1 MLASCFGFVTAF
13 ALAYL
18 AIPVIIR
25 VSNQKKL
32 YDRPNE
38 RSAHDEPTPS
48 LGGIAIFAGT
58 ICGIVLW
65 APARTFGDLQY
76 ILAALLII
84 FLLGIRDDL
93 IPLSPIKKL
102 LGQVLAAL
110 VLIYQSQVKITT
122 LEGIAGVQALPEAVA
137 LGLSVIA
144 IVGIVNAFNL
154 IDGINGLAGSA
165 GLLAGLFFGSWFVA
179 VGHVEYAVL
188 AFSLAG
194 ALAAFLR
201 YNFAPARIFMG
212 DTGAM
217 LIGAVCAVLALKFI
231 EINRSLLPETVLRFE
246 AGPAIA
252 VAALILPLFDTLR
265 VIIRRVVHGKSPFH
279 PDRSHV
285 HHFMLDAGF
294 THLQATTALVAVS
307 ACFLAGTVIFHSWG
321 NTLLLLL
328 EISLALM
335 LSYWLRRIVR
345 HRASG

>member
-13 ALAYL
+13 VLAYL

-25 VSNQKKL
+25 VSRQKKL
-32 YDRPNE
+32 YDRPNA

-48 LGGIAIFAGT
+48 LGGIAIFAGA

-84 FLLGIRDDL
+84 FLLGVRDDL
-93 IPLSPIKKL
+93 IALSPMKKL
-102 LGQVLAAL
+102 LGQVLAAI

-122 LEGIAGVQALPEAVA
+122 LEGVAGVQNIPEPAALA
-137 LGLSVIA
+137 LSVVA

-165 GLLAGLFFGSWFVA
+165 GLLASVFFGCWFVLA
-179 VGHVEYAVL
+179 EHVEYAVL

-231 EINRSLLPETVLRFE
+231 EINRSIPPHEVLRFE

-265 VIIRRVVHGKSPFH
+265 VITLRLLQGKSPFH
-279 PDRSHV
+279 PDRSHI
-285 HHFMLDAGF
+285 HHFMLDAGL
-294 THLQATTALVAVS
+294 THIQATSVLVVVSTGFLTA
-307 ACFLAGTVIFHSWG
+307 TVLLHTWG
-321 NTLLLLL
+321 NTSLLVL
-328 EISLALM
+328 EITVALL
-335 LSYWLRRIVR
+335 LSYWLRRKAR
-345 HRASG
+345 NRAPR

>member
-13 ALAYL
+13 SLAYL

-25 VSNQKKL
+25 VSRQKKL
-32 YDRPNE
+32 YDRPNA

-48 LGGIAIFAGT
+48 LGGIAIFAGA

-84 FLLGIRDDL
+84 FLLGVRDDL
-93 IPLSPIKKL
+93 IALSPLKKL
-102 LGQVLAAL
+102 SGQVLAAL
-110 VLIYQSQVKITT
+110 VLIYKSEVKITT
-122 LEGIAGVQALPEAVA
+122 LEGVAGMQTIPEPVSLALSGV
-137 LGLSVIA
+137 A

-165 GLLAGLFFGSWFVA
+165 GLLACLFFGSWFVA
-179 VGHVEYAVL
+179 VEHVEYAVL

-231 EINRSLLPETVLRFE
+231 EINRTLTLQTALRFE

-252 VAALILPLFDTLR
+252 VSALILPLFDTLR
-265 VIIRRVVHGKSPFH
+265 VITLRLLQGKSPFH
-279 PDRSHV
+279 PDRSHI
-285 HHFMLDAGF
+285 HHFMLDAGL
-294 THLQATTALVAVS
+294 THIQATSVLLIVS
-307 ACFLAGTVIFHSWG
+307 SGFLAVTVALHTWG
-321 NTLLLLL
+321 NTGLLVL
-328 EISLALM
+328 EITVAML
-335 LSYWLRRIVR
+335 LSYWLRREAR
-345 HRASG
+345 NRAPG

>member
-32 YDRPNE
+32 YDRPNA
-38 RSAHDEPTPS
+38 RSAHEEPTPS

-76 ILAALLII
+76 VLAALLII
-84 FLLGIRDDL
+84 FLLGVRDDL
-93 IPLSPIKKL
+93 IPLSPMKKL
-102 LGQVLAAL
+102 LGQMLAAL
-110 VLIYQSQVKITT
+110 ALIYKSQVKITT
-122 LEGIAGVQALPEAVA
+122 LEGVAGLQAIPEPVA
-137 LGLSVIA
+137 LTLSVIA

-154 IDGINGLAGSA
+154 IDGINGLAGSS
-165 GLLAGLFFGSWFVA
+165 GLLACLFFGSWFVA
-179 VGHVEYAVL
+179 VEHVEYAVL

-231 EINRSLLPETVLRFE
+231 EINRSLPTQAPLRFE
-246 AGPAIA
+246 AGPTIA

-265 VIIRRVVHGKSPFH
+265 VIIRRLLQGRSPFH
-279 PDRSHV
+279 PDRSHI
-285 HHFMLDAGF
+285 HHFMLDAGL
-294 THLQATTALVAVS
+294 THIQATAVLIAVS
-307 ACFLAGTVIFHSWG
+307 AGFLTATVALHTWG
-321 NTLLLLL
+321 NTRLLVL
-328 EISLALM
+328 EIALAML
-335 LSYWLRRIVR
+335 LSYWLRRKIR
-345 HRASG
+345 HQAPR

>member
-1 MLASCFGFVTAF
+1 MLASSFGFVTAF

-25 VSNQKKL
+25 VSKQKKL

-58 ICGIVLW
+58 MCGIVLW

-76 ILAALLII
+76 VLAALLII

-93 IPLSPIKKL
+93 IPLSPLKKL

-110 VLIYQSQVKITT
+110 VLIYKSQVKITT
-122 LEGIAGVQALPEAVA
+122 LEGVADMQAIPEPAA
-137 LGLSVIA
+137 LALSVIA

-154 IDGINGLAGSA
+154 IDGINGLAGSV
-165 GLLAGLFFGSWFVA
+165 GLLACLFFGSWFVA
-179 VGHVEYAVL
+179 VGHVEFAVL

-201 YNFAPARIFMG
+201 YNFAPAQIFMG

-231 EINRSLLPETVLRFE
+231 EINRALPADALLRFD

-265 VIIRRVVHGKSPFH
+265 VIIRRLLHGKSPFH

-285 HHFMLDAGF
+285 HHFMLDAGLS
-294 THLQATTALVAVS
+294 HIQATTALVLVS
-307 ACFLAGTVIFHSWG
+307 ASFLAGTVVFHVLG
-321 NTLLLLL
+321 NSLLLLL
-328 EISLALM
+328 EIVVALL
-335 LSYWLRRIVR
+335 LSYWLRRIVLR
-345 HRASG
+345 RTSA